1 MSSRLD
7 TDMRTGR
14 PEQVTFDDSARVLTE
29 NDCLPL
35 LRSREVGR
43 IAFDV
48 EGKVE
53 MFPVNYGMEGKIIV
67 FRTCPGT
74 KLDAVPKTSV
84 TFEVDSWNPDSGI
97 GWSVVAR
104 GRAEE
109 VTTNP
114 GRIAEHL
121 RWVPVHPAAPGDRW
135 HWIGIKPSEITGRH
149 FHVPPAGRER
159 A

>member
-7 TDMRTGR
+7 TGMRTPR
-14 PEQVTFDDSARVLTE
+14 LEQVTFDDSATVLTE
-29 NDCLPL
+29 DDCLAL

-43 IAFDV
+43 IAFDF

-53 MFPVNYGMEGKIIV
+53 IFPVNYGMEGKIIV
-67 FRTCPGT
+67 FRTGAGT
-74 KLDAVPKTSV
+74 KLDAVSRTSV
-84 TFEVDSWNPDSGI
+84 AFEVENWDPDSGI

-114 GRIAEHL
+114 GRVAEHL
-121 RWVPVHPAAPGDRW
+121 RWVPVQPVAPGDRW
-135 HWIGIKPSEITGRH
+135 HWMAIKPSEITGRH

>member
-1 MSSRLD
+1 M
-7 TDMRTGR
+7 
-14 PEQVTFDDSARVLTE
+14 TFDDAARILTE
-29 NDCLPL
+29 DGCLAL

-43 IAFDV
+43 IAFDRG
-48 EGKVE
+48 GKVE
-53 MFPVNYGMEGKIIV
+53 IFPVNYGMEGNIIV
-67 FRTCPGT
+67 FRTGAGA

-84 TFEVDSWNPDSGI
+84 AFEVDSWDPDSGI
-97 GWSVVAR
+97 GWSVVAK

-135 HWIGIKPSEITGRH
+135 HWLAIKPSEITGRR
-149 FHVPPAGRER
+149 FQVPPAGRER